1 VPNLWKN
8 EDQDIIANAMR
19 PVLLS
24 KGMAVTK
31 LAMATEFLSRV
42 RANLHV
48 CICMS
53 PIGDAFRTRL
63 RMFPS
68 LVNCCTIDWF
78 SEWPQEALRSVARNF
93 LTATALLTD
102 SEVHKLKLF
111 MMKFIFDNSPL
122 VICIHIIL

>member
-1 VPNLWKN
+1 LWKN

-24 KGMAVTK
+24 KGQQVTK
-31 LAMATEFLSRV
+31 LAMQTEFINRV
-42 RANLHV
+42 RANLHLV
-48 CICMS
+48 ICMS

-78 SEWPQEALRSVARNF
+78 SEWPQEALFSVARIY
-93 LTATALLTD
+93 LTATGLLTPE
-102 SEVHKLKLF
+102 EVER
-111 MMKFIFDNSPL
+111 NSNTNVMVFPY
-122 VICIHIIL
+122 IYT